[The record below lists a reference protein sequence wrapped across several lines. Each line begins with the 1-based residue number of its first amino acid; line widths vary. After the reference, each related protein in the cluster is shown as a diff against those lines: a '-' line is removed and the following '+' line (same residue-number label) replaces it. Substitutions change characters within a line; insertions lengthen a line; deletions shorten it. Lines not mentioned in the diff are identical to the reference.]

1 MDNSKYND
9 IYKEALEKIKHDQK
23 CKPKCCCMG
32 IVGPTGPTGPSGGP
46 TGPTHT
52 LISESKIYFYRH
64 FFNIMA

>member
-1 MDNSKYND
+1 MTNSLFNNFDNDNQRRRPFCQPLFFLV
-9 IYKEALEKIKHDQK
+9 AG
-23 CKPKCCCMG
+23 PTG
-32 IVGPTGPTGPSGGP
+32 ATGGTVGPTGP